1 MLWKIL
7 SGIAALCLAG
17 ASYFSWETK
26 KMLQQENAMAERSK
40 RHVADIQKA
49 FNDGTAS
56 KESSGQKLEEFTKQL
71 EDLKEKVADATTEVA
86 EKTKEAEVV
95 NLNLTEVKKQ
105 VAELEDQIKK
115 HGDLQKLL
123 EEVKLLTDEK
133 TTTEAAVANKQQQ
146 MALSDER
153 VVSVQKQLQT
163 LREAEASQTRGV
175 LAQDFTARVSQSFP
189 DFGFVILNKGN
200 QAGVVA
206 NANLE
211 VRRGGN
217 AVAKLKV
224 RDVEQG
230 RSVADIVVGSMSPQ
244 DSVRS
249 GDLVVASKQ
258 PAPTPTPAS
267 PPPASTNGTAP
278 PLAPDA
284 PLAPDMATD
293 PFATSA
299 DAPATPAAD
308 ATTPADPFAAP
319 ADAAPAAT
327 APADPFAPPASA
339 APATP
344 AAPADPF
351 APSM

>member
-49 FNDGTAS
+49 FNDGNS
-56 KESSGQKLEEFTKQL
+56 GKDRHFKELEDATKQL
-71 EDLKEKVADATTEVA
+71 EDLKEKVTDATTEVA

-105 VAELEDQIKK
+105 VTELEDQIKK
-115 HGDLQKLL
+115 HGDIQKLL
-123 EEVKLLTDEK
+123 DEVKLLTDEK

-146 MALSDER
+146 MALSDDR
-153 VVSVQKQLQT
+153 VVSVKKQLQA
-163 LREAEASQTRGV
+163 LRDAESSQTRGV
-175 LAQDFTARVSQSFP
+175 LTENFTARVSQSFP

-200 QAGVVA
+200 QAGMVA

-217 AVAKLKV
+217 TVAKLKV

-230 RSVADIVVGSMSPQ
+230 RSVADIIPESMSPQ
-244 DSVRS
+244 DAVRS
-249 GDLVVASKQ
+249 GDLVVAVKQ
-258 PAPTPTPAS
+258 AAPAPVTAAPAPPAADGSTPAVQ
-267 PPPASTNGTAP
+267 AG
-278 PLAPDA
+278 DA
-284 PLAPDMATD
+284 PLAPDMA
-293 PFATSA
+293 
-299 DAPATPAAD
+299 
-308 ATTPADPFAAP
+308 ADPFAAP
-319 ADAAPAAT
+319 AATTDAPAPATDPFAAPPATEGAAPA
-327 APADPFAPPASA
+327 APADPFAPPAD
-339 APATP
+339 APAAP

-351 APSM
+351 APAPTM